1 MVSPD
6 GARAFMPDSTDG
18 GRTVVLGERELAI
31 GFRLI
36 GLGDVV
42 EVTPE
47 TAQGEFQRVAS
58 DPSTSLIIASQSVRR
73 ALNEVQREHAENSLR
88 PLVVFV
94 PAPTGEYEIES
105 ISALAKRILGVSLQV
120 PT

>member
-1 MVSPD
+1 MSEASVLP
-6 GARAFMPDSTDG
+6 

-36 GLGDVV
+36 GLPGVV

-47 TAQGEFQRVAS
+47 SSVAEFQKALS
-58 DPSTSLIIASQSVRR
+58 NEQLSLVIASQAIRPRLSETQR
-73 ALNEVQREHAENSLR
+73 AQADASLR

-94 PAPTGEYEIES
+94 PTPSGEYEVES
-105 ISALAKRILGVSLQV
+105 INALAKRVLGVTLGPAS
-120 PT
+120 

>member
-1 MVSPD
+1 
-6 GARAFMPDSTDG
+6 MPQAPVEG

-36 GLGDVV
+36 GLKDVV

-47 TAQGEFQRVAS
+47 DAVEQFLKVMG
-58 DPSTSLIIASQSVRR
+58 DPTFNLVIASQSIRGRLSESQR
-73 ALNEVQREHAENSLR
+73 AHADASLT

-94 PAPTGEYEIES
+94 PTPTGDFEVES
-105 ISALAKRILGVSLQV
+105 INALAKRVLGVTLAAAS
-120 PT
+120 

>member
-1 MVSPD
+1 MT
-6 GARAFMPDSTDG
+6 AQTDSG
-18 GRTVVLGERELAI
+18 QTVVLGERELAI

-47 TAQGEFQRVAS
+47 TAQKEYQRVAA
-58 DPSTSLIIASQSVRR
+58 DPATSLIIASQSVRR
-73 ALNEVQREHAENSLR
+73 SLNESQRLQADNSLK

-94 PAPTGEYEIES
+94 PAPTGEYEVES
-105 ISALAKRILGVSLQV
+105 ISSLAKRILGVSLNV
-120 PT
+120 PH